1 MEKTNITFR
10 HICQEDTYMFNY
22 TQLPDELFTVEL
34 FKDLSLHAKVLYSF
48 MLRRVSISKE
58 NSWIDDVGDVYIYYR
73 TDEIMEKFNC
83 SNKTAS
89 KIMSELEEIG
99 LIEKIR
105 QGQGKPDI
113 IYVNKFSAVMEQP
126 EETDVGEEPE
136 LPIENLEH
144 LYTEKEVFEEGKN
157 DLNTEVKKLHFKK
170 CKNYTSK
177 NVKSTS
183 LEVKKLHSNYKENNY
198 KDLVTSSSPSP
209 PSGSKRREHEECV
222 RLLEEEKE
230 DIKQKIRY
238 QKAEQMYSAQ
248 IAKAV
253 LAELIKRDKEYL
265 DKFTSEM
272 FLKTCKSV
280 SASREPIVNLPGFIN
295 WCLDRICV
303 LTVAWIASG
312 TMVSGGGGKQISNQQ
327 YYHPY
332 NQFNQFMHQDYN
344 FEELEKRFVSNLT
357 DAERNT

>member
-1 MEKTNITFR
+1 
-10 HICQEDTYMFNY
+10 MFNY

-144 LYTEKEVFEEGKN
+144 LYTEKEAFEGGKN
-157 DLNTEVKKLHFKK
+157 DLNT
-170 CKNYTSK
+170 
-177 NVKSTS
+177 
-183 LEVKKLHSNYKENNY
+183 EVKKLHSNYKENNY

-303 LTVAWIASG
+303 LTVAGIASG